1 MRRDNSKVSGPGKN
15 FFTRNTYLMYLVS
28 TLVLICV
35 FMLFVNRRF
44 FSLVNIVS
52 MFEQMADYALM
63 AIGIMLCITAAGID
77 LSTVGVANMVGSI
90 SAVFLLRFMPDGCST
105 ATVVIFTVLT
115 VLMAMVIGALCGLF
129 NGLLITKLGIPAM
142 LATMSANYLYTGI
155 CMVLTRGVS
164 ISGINTRFVTVFTYK
179 IFGIIPIAM
188 VIFLAFALA
197 AHLYLNRSTYGI
209 KLCMVGTNQKATRY
223 AGLPNDRIIIK
234 AHAISG
240 FLAAVAGLI
249 MLSRLSSSRADYGK
263 SYSTQA
269 ILIAILGG
277 TSPLGGTFSVVGTVI
292 GVLIVQAI
300 TTAVSMTPGANS
312 YLKNLVYAVLLL
324 FVMILDWYR
333 VNKRP
338 GKSRTG

>member
-1 MRRDNSKVSGPGKN
+1 MGKDRSTSLPSRKG
-15 FFTRNTYLMYLVS
+15 FFRQNTYLMYLVS
-28 TLVLICV
+28 ALALICI

-44 FSLVNIVS
+44 FSVVNIVS

-63 AIGIMLCITAAGID
+63 ALGIMLCITAAGID

-90 SAVFLLRFMPDGCST
+90 SAVLLLRFMPEECSGG
-105 ATVVIFTVLT
+105 TVVLFTIIIVIL
-115 VLMAMVIGALCGLF
+115 AMVIGALCGLF

-164 ISGINTRFVTVFTYK
+164 ISGINTRFVKVFTFK
-179 IFGIIPIAM
+179 IFGIIPVAM
-188 VIFLAFALA
+188 VIFLFFATA

-223 AGLPNDRIIIK
+223 AGLPNDRIIIQ
-234 AHAISG
+234 AHVISG

-249 MLSRLSSSRADYGK
+249 ILARLSSSRADYGK

-277 TSPLGGTFSVVGTVI
+277 TSPLGGTFSVIGTVI

-312 YLKNLVYAVLLL
+312 YLKNFVYAVLLL

-333 VNKRP
+333 QNRQPNRKRA
-338 GKSRTG
+338 

>member
-1 MRRDNSKVSGPGKN
+1 MGQDSKTALRPGKS
-15 FFTRNTYLMYLVS
+15 FLARNTYLMYLVS
-28 TLVLICV
+28 TLVLICI

-90 SAVFLLRFMPDGCST
+90 SAVVLLRFMPEEAST
-105 ATVVIFTVLT
+105 RTVILFTIIVIVL
-115 VLMAMVIGALCGLF
+115 AMVIGALCGLF
-129 NGLLITKLGIPAM
+129 NGLLITKLGIPSM

-164 ISGINTRFVTVFTYK
+164 ISGINPRFVTVFTYK
-179 IFGIIPIAM
+179 FFGIIPVAM
-188 VIFLAFALA
+188 LIFLFFALA

-223 AGLPNDRIIIK
+223 AGLPNDRIIIQ
-234 AHAISG
+234 AHVISG
-240 FLAAVAGLI
+240 YLAAVAGLI
-249 MLSRLSSSRADYGK
+249 MMARLSSSRADYGK

-277 TSPLGGTFSVVGTVI
+277 TSPLGGTFSVIGTVI

-333 VNKRP
+333 QNKRP
-338 GKSRTG
+338 VKKRT